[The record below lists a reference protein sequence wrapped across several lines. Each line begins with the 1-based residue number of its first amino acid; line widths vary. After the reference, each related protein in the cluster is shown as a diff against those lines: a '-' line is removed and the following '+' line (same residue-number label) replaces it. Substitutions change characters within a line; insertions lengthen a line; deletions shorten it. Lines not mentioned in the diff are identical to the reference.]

1 MTSLLVDPYY
11 SQSNAMF
18 RSATNQSDL
27 MLDHLA
33 DRARDRG
40 RLTILSVGSGVGLF
54 ELPMLSRLA
63 EEGITVA
70 RFVGVDPSA
79 HANAVLGNKLADHG
93 YEVFDFELVTTPFE
107 AYDTQARFDMVLFNH
122 VFEYLSGDPLTW
134 VGKSLGLLADGGNV
148 LVFSP
153 NRGGINQ
160 IYEDVFAELVGVPPL
175 FADDIEDMLD
185 RSGIAF
191 SMESLTAA
199 CDVSA
204 LQRTGEDPEK
214 LMLLSF
220 LTQRDCRD
228 VAAEVREHYIEYYLS
243 LRQPGGSSIP
253 HPVTLFVM

>member
-1 MTSLLVDPYY
+1 MTTLLADPYY

-18 RSATNQSDL
+18 RRATNQTEV
-27 MLDHLA
+27 MLDRLA
-33 DRARDRG
+33 DHARDRG

-54 ELPMLSRLA
+54 ELPMLTRLG

-79 HANAVLGNKLADHG
+79 HATAVLGRKLADR
-93 YEVFDFELVTTPFE
+93 YKALDFELVATPFE
-107 AYDTQARFDMVLFNH
+107 TYDTEARFDIVLFNH
-122 VFEYLSGDPLTW
+122 VFEYLAGDPLTW
-134 VGKSLGLLADGGNV
+134 IGKSLGLLADAGNV

-160 IYEDVFAELVGVPPL
+160 IYHEVFAELVGEPPL
-175 FADDIEDMLD
+175 FADDIEVMLGG
-185 RSGIAF
+185 SGIAF
-191 SMESLTAA
+191 SMESMMAA

-220 LTQRDCRD
+220 LTQRDCRE
-228 VAAEVREHYIEYYLS
+228 VMPEVRERYIEYYLS
-243 LRQPGGSSIP
+243 LRRPGESSIP

>member
-1 MTSLLVDPYY
+1 MTVLLADPYY

-18 RSATNQSDL
+18 RRATNQTEV
-27 MLDHLA
+27 MLDRLA
-33 DRARDRG
+33 DNARDRG

-54 ELPMLSRLA
+54 ELPMLTRLG

-79 HANAVLGNKLADHG
+79 HATAVLGRKLADR
-93 YEVFDFELVTTPFE
+93 YKALDFELVATPFE
-107 AYDTQARFDMVLFNH
+107 TYDTEARFDMVLFNH
-122 VFEYLSGDPLTW
+122 VFEYLAGDPLTW
-134 VGKSLGLLADGGNV
+134 IGKSLGLLADGGNV

-160 IYEDVFAELVGVPPL
+160 IYQDVFADLVGMPPF
-175 FADDIEDMLD
+175 FADDIEVMLD
-185 RSGIAF
+185 GSGIAF
-191 SMESLTAA
+191 SMESMMAA
-199 CDVSA
+199 CDISA

-220 LTQRDCRD
+220 LTQRDCRE
-228 VAAEVREHYIEYYLS
+228 VVPEVRERYIEYYLS
-243 LRQPGGSSIP
+243 LRQPGESSIP

>member
-1 MTSLLVDPYY
+1 VTTLLADPYY
-11 SQSNAMF
+11 SQSNALF
-18 RSATNQSDL
+18 RTATNQTEV
-27 MLDHLA
+27 MLDRLA
-33 DRARDRG
+33 DHARDRG

-54 ELPMLSRLA
+54 ELPMLTRLG

-79 HANAVLGNKLADHG
+79 HANAVLGRKLADR
-93 YEVFDFELVTTPFE
+93 YKALDFELVATDFE
-107 AYDTQARFDMVLFNH
+107 TYDTEARFDMVLFNH
-122 VFEYLSGDPLTW
+122 VFEYLTGDPLAW

-160 IYEDVFAELVGVPPL
+160 IYQDVFAELVGAPPF
-175 FADDIEDMLD
+175 FANDIEVMLD
-185 RSGIAF
+185 GSGIVF
-191 SMESLTAA
+191 SMESMTAS
-199 CDVSA
+199 CEVSA

-220 LTQRDCRD
+220 LTQRDCRE
-228 VAAEVREHYIEYYLS
+228 VTPEVRERYIEYYLS
-243 LRQPGGSSIP
+243 LRQPGESSIP